1 MSHSLDWMKAVNEGG
16 ELRKEVI
23 RIHNAVSFAIYP
35 LFKIKHG
42 TTVSYLVVD
51 WIDAGPSRAGGRVFG
66 EGSSCSDRSQSFG
79 QEGHRSGSFV
89 QVVFGFYGSEPNPFL
104 LESSGVA

>member
-1 MSHSLDWMKAVNEGG
+1 MAIL
-16 ELRKEVI
+16 VI
-23 RIHNAVSFAIYP
+23 RIHNAVFMCNLSTVDHIG

-42 TTVSYLVVD
+42 TTVSYLLVD
-51 WIDAGPSRAGGRVFG
+51 WINAGPSRAGGRVFG

-79 QEGHRSGSFV
+79 QEGHRSDSFV

-104 LESSGVA
+104 LASSGVA